1 MLDPGHQ
8 SGADPI
14 AVEPGVTSG
23 DCLDGFY
30 QGTRRALSEQGR
42 HSFTLTI
49 ERIDA
54 ATLGAVLAL
63 FERSVGIYAELIDI
77 NAYHQ
82 PGVEAGKQAARA
94 VLDLQTRLVA
104 ALTATPQ
111 PLAALAA
118 TLAAEP
124 VAVWQIARRLAL
136 LGRIRGATL
145 DDPAHA
151 SFAAP

>member
-1 MLDPGHQ
+1 M
-8 SGADPI
+8 
-14 AVEPGVTSG
+14 
-23 DCLDGFY
+23 
-30 QGTRRALSEQGR
+30 
-42 HSFTLTI
+42 
-49 ERIDA
+49 
-54 ATLGAVLAL
+54 VLAL

-104 ALTATPQ
+104 ALTAAPQ
-111 PLAALAA
+111 PLTTLAA
-118 TLAAEP
+118 TLAAKP

-136 LGRIRGATL
+136 LGRDPCGAAL